1 MMLSA
6 ESSSLTSFIQFIT
19 VLILFISVL
28 AVTFLVTRW
37 LGGYQREKL
46 RGTNV
51 EVIETIKI
59 APGKYVEIIRTADK
73 YMAVAIGKDTVT
85 MLTELDENAVIRHSE
100 TAEVRMNFQDI
111 MNKVRSGDRT
121 KNDRGGDA

>member
-6 ESSSLTSFIQFIT
+6 GSSSLTSFIEFVT
-19 VLILFISVL
+19 VLIIFISVL
-28 AVTFLVTRW
+28 AVTFLVTKW

-59 APGKYVEIIRTADK
+59 APGKYVEIIRPADK

-85 MLTELDENAVIRHSE
+85 MLTELDENAVVRHSE
-100 TAEVRMNFQDI
+100 TNEVRMNFQDI
-111 MNKVRSGDRT
+111 LNKVRNGNQ
-121 KNDRGGDA
+121 KNSDKGGDA